1 MEERHQRIAKL
12 VHATS
17 VHRNAI
23 PGGVAMTAAQADE
36 VRQRRQAQSS
46 ESCGWDAM

>member
-1 MEERHQRIAKL
+1 MKERHQRIAKL
-12 VHATS
+12 VHVTS

-23 PGGVAMTAAQADE
+23 PGGVAMTAAWEAE
-36 VRQRRQAQSS
+36 ARQRWQSS